1 MAADAHAAADFYATP
16 RGAVAARLL
25 RERLALLWPDLHGQ
39 SVLGIGFTAPYLRLW
54 REDAARC
61 IALTPAQMGATRWPA
76 GAPSLSCTAEED
88 ALPFPDLMFD
98 RVLLVHGLEA
108 AESARRL
115 LRETWRVLKD
125 DGRLLVVAPNR
136 SGMWAYWES
145 TPFGHGQPV
154 FVRPDRPAA
163 GGVAVSGGAA
173 GHRAAFAAVELAAG
187 AAQRAVVRA
196 DRAEVAPGLCRCDDH
211 RGGEGHVCRDAGR
224 GGAAAAA
231 GAGGGGVNGRGGWP
245 AAGGNSAMI
254 CDVHAHYIP
263 KAFSDFMGD
272 RFSPRVGVPERLGIA
287 KHPVSDSSADIQGR
301 LELMDAAGVE
311 TQILSPHRPPYLP
324 DEASACRR
332 CIC

>member
-115 LRETWRVLKD
+115 LRETWRE
-125 DGRLLVVAPNR
+125 P
-136 SGMWAYWES
+136 SGW
-145 TPFGHGQPV
+145 
-154 FVRPDRPAA
+154 
-163 GGVAVSGGAA
+163 
-173 GHRAAFAAVELAAG
+173 
-187 AAQRAVVRA
+187 
-196 DRAEVAPGLCRCDDH
+196 
-211 RGGEGHVCRDAGR
+211 
-224 GGAAAAA
+224 
-231 GAGGGGVNGRGGWP
+231 
-245 AAGGNSAMI
+245 
-254 CDVHAHYIP
+254 
-263 KAFSDFMGD
+263 
-272 RFSPRVGVPERLGIA
+272 
-287 KHPVSDSSADIQGR
+287 
-301 LELMDAAGVE
+301 LEMF
-311 TQILSPHRPPYLP
+311 
-324 DEASACRR
+324 
-332 CIC
+332 